1 MSRLTTFRRVIMFL
15 DDFQLLFSPIH
26 QLYIHVFIF
35 IEITVVTVLYIQ
47 RLEQKHTHFSF
58 SQSSNFKIHIVL
70 FFDFKAKVYLSTL
83 LITLK
88 ILSVIILK
96 YQRRIKD
103 QIKRERE
110 RERGLSPSYKLFRF
124 VQISQICRIYCGNN
138 RDKKNIKR
146 TLKNRI

>member
-70 FFDFKAKVYLSTL
+70 FFDFKANVYLSTL

-110 RERGLSPSYKLFRF
+110 REVYHQVINYFDLFKFHKSVGFIVETIETRK
-124 VQISQICRIYCGNN
+124 ILNER
-138 RDKKNIKR
+138 
-146 TLKNRI
+146 

>member
-1 MSRLTTFRRVIMFL
+1 MFL

-96 YQRRIKD
+96 YQRHIKD

-110 RERGLSPSYKLFRF
+110 REVYHQVINYFDLFKFHKSVGFIVETIETRK
-124 VQISQICRIYCGNN
+124 ILNER
-138 RDKKNIKR
+138 
-146 TLKNRI
+146 